1 MLEIILD
8 SSSSLNLLKK
18 KKKLEIL
25 FILFK
30 YLSNIFA
37 SFYLQS
43 YSSDSAHLLLILEQK
58 PLSSL
63 LNY

>member
-8 SSSSLNLLKK
+8 SSSSLNLLK